1 MNKPMMKHVME
12 PLNNS
17 RGATAVMVAMMLT
30 VLLAMAAAAIDIGHA
45 LVARNELQ
53 NVSDAAAL
61 AGTRALGI
69 IYEGMTNAE
78 QQSYVLTGGDQAIVE
93 AAVQAT
99 ANANSAAGV
108 AITINASD
116 IAIGIWN
123 PATRT
128 HTPTVN
134 QPKAVRVLSRRD
146 ASANGAISTF
156 FGSVIG
162 MTNVSVGAVATAD
175 MTAVGQTAPGQ
186 LDVPFAISEYYFTQF
201 GCGDAIQF
209 YPNDGTPQ
217 ACAAWQTFDQSP
229 SNANTLRNIID
240 GMIAGT
246 YQSPATAP
254 GDSLNFINGN
264 VASAFPNLI
273 NLYNAQERCQRL
285 LGCLRACVS
294 ISGLHSAQRGDSDH
308 RVCRSPDHECP
319 RRAEFS
325 DLGDHPVQHIR
336 GEYHRRR
343 TTVWAGP
350 FNDSRSCRIIR
361 TTEGISSHGSIDCGV
376 D

>member
-1 MNKPMMKHVME
+1 MNKPMMKHVMK

-17 RGATAVMVAMMLT
+17 HGATAVMVAVMMT

-78 QQSYVLTGGDQAIVE
+78 QQSYVLTGGDQATVV

-108 AITINASD
+108 AINITPSD
-116 IAIGIWN
+116 IAIGTWN

-146 ASANGAISTF
+146 PSANGAISTF

-162 MTNVSVGAVATAD
+162 MTSLSVGAVATAD

-201 GCGDAIQF
+201 GCGDSIKF

-217 ACAAWQTFDQSP
+217 ACAAWQTFNQSP
-229 SNANTLRNIID
+229 SNANTLRQIIN

-254 GDSLNFINGN
+254 GDSLNFTNGN

-273 NLYNAQERCQRL
+273 NLYNLKKDANGYWDIFVPVYKSPNCTPPNGAIPIIGYAEARITNVQGAPNFL
-285 LGCLRACVS
+285 
-294 ISGLHSAQRGDSDH
+294 ISATILCNIFEGNTTGGGPPFGPVLSTIPGL
-308 RVCRSPDHECP
+308 VE
-319 RRAEFS
+319 
-325 DLGDHPVQHIR
+325 
-336 GEYHRRR
+336 
-343 TTVWAGP
+343 
-350 FNDSRSCRIIR
+350 
-361 TTEGISSHGSIDCGV
+361 
-376 D
+376 